1 MRRIARYRVSGV
13 RAVATNNHPLT
24 SRILPR
30 RTSWYHK
37 LKGEG
42 REGGAGIC
50 GKQFHF
56 LTEGVGEGG
65 MCFTLGRSR
74 VDETL
79 DLYPGGHVERDALGP
94 RDASCARHS
103 FHSILF
109 LLRLGFELCVATQP
123 GFVELFY
130 GGIFRGIVSSSVF
143 YIYIYNGEYL
153 DRVLIEE
160 VSFFSFGL
168 I

>member
-1 MRRIARYRVSGV
+1 
-13 RAVATNNHPLT
+13 
-24 SRILPR
+24 
-30 RTSWYHK
+30 
-37 LKGEG
+37 
-42 REGGAGIC
+42 
-50 GKQFHF
+50 
-56 LTEGVGEGG
+56 

-103 FHSILF
+103 FHSMLS
-109 LLRLGFELCVATQP
+109 LSLRLGFELCVATQP

-130 GGIFRGIVSSSVF
+130 GGIFLS
-143 YIYIYNGEYL
+143 
-153 DRVLIEE
+153 LIH
-160 VSFFSFGL
+160 